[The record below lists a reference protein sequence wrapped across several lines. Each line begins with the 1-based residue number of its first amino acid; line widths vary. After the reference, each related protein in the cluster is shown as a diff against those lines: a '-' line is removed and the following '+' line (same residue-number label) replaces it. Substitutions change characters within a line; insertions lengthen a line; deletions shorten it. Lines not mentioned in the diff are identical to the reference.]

1 MTVATTL
8 YIIVDDVFP
17 IGNNDTMLNLEK
29 TIEYQDWFTG
39 LADKQVKARIQ
50 ARIDRLQDGNTG
62 DVAPVGEGVS
72 ELRLHFGAGWR
83 VYYTERNGQII
94 ILLAGGNK
102 NTQSRDIKLALQLAR
117 NL

>member
-1 MTVATTL
+1 MDYSDNVKT
-8 YIIVDDVFP
+8 
-17 IGNNDTMLNLEK
+17 LEK
-29 TIEYQDWFTG
+29 TREYQDWFNK
-39 LADKQVKARIQ
+39 LQDKQVKARILV
-50 ARIDRLQDGNTG
+50 RIDRLQDGNAG

-72 ELRLHFGAGWR
+72 ELRLHFGSGWR

-102 NTQSRDIKLALQLAR
+102 STQAKDIKLAQTLAR

>member
-1 MTVATTL
+1 MDYSA
-8 YIIVDDVFP
+8 D
-17 IGNNDTMLNLEK
+17 MKALEK
-29 TIEYQDWFTG
+29 TREYQDWFNG
-39 LADKQVKARIQ
+39 LQDKQIKTRILV
-50 ARIDRLQDGNTG
+50 RIDRLQDGNAG

-72 ELRLHFGAGWR
+72 ELRLHFGSGWR

-102 NTQSRDIKLALQLAR
+102 STQAKDIKLAQTLAR

>member
-1 MTVATTL
+1 MDYSHNMKA
-8 YIIVDDVFP
+8 
-17 IGNNDTMLNLEK
+17 LEK
-29 TIEYQDWFTG
+29 TREYQAWFDR
-39 LADKQVKARIQ
+39 LQDRQVKTRILV
-50 ARIDRLQDGNTG
+50 RIDRLQDGNAG

-72 ELRLHFGAGWR
+72 ELRLHFGSGWR

-102 NTQSRDIKLALQLAR
+102 STQAKDIKLAQTLAR